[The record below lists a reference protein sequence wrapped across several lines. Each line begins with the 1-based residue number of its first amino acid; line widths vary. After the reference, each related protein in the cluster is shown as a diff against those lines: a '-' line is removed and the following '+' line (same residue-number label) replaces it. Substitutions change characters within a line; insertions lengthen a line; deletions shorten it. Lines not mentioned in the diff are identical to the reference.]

1 MTRRKRTLFP
11 LFVLVFS
18 LFFTS
23 CGQIS
28 GDSRYFD
35 FGRNSETQEL
45 RKEAEE
51 AESIVAVLPEYSGEP
66 YTIVDNNEPDFSDEE
81 LQNDSYEIYSPLDH
95 LGRCRT
101 AKANI
106 GEDLMP
112 TEDRESISEVK
123 PSGWMNKEYDE
134 VDGGYLYNRCHLI
147 GFQLTAENA
156 NERNLITGTRYMNT
170 EGMLPFENMVADYI
184 RETDNHVLYEVTPV
198 FEDDNLVASGV
209 LMEAQSVEDGG
220 EGISFYVYVY
230 NVQPGIEID
239 YETGK
244 SRESEGAGKEDGSGK
259 DSPMEQTY
267 VLNTN
272 TKKFHKPDCA
282 SVGDIRSSNLSEYS
296 GIRED
301 IIRRGYEPCGRCKP

>member
-1 MTRRKRTLFP
+1 MKIWWR
-11 LFVLVFS
+11 
-18 LFFTS
+18 
-23 CGQIS
+23 I
-28 GDSRYFD
+28 
-35 FGRNSETQEL
+35 
-45 RKEAEE
+45 
-51 AESIVAVLPEYSGEP
+51 I
-66 YTIVDNNEPDFSDEE
+66 
-81 LQNDSYEIYSPLDH
+81 
-95 LGRCRT
+95 
-101 AKANI
+101 
-106 GEDLMP
+106 
-112 TEDRESISEVK
+112 
-123 PSGWMNKEYDE
+123 
-134 VDGGYLYNRCHLI
+134 
-147 GFQLTAENA
+147 
-156 NERNLITGTRYMNT
+156 
-170 EGMLPFENMVADYI
+170 FE
-184 RETDNHVLYEVTPV
+184 ETDNHVLYEVTPV